1 MRSDGVSG
9 TIKSERSALT
19 TGLLFVL
26 SAIPGLIFFLGSSA
40 LVFSAYF
47 DPSPSLPSPLL
58 SVAVALVGMLMIL
71 VGIGRLRTP
80 PMLSLSHA
88 VGTLLVLC
96 H

>member
-1 MRSDGVSG
+1 MRSDGVSE
-9 TIKSERSALT
+9 TIKSGRSALT

-80 PMLSLSHA
+80 AYALAFLSMPLA
-88 VGTLLVLC
+88 LVLC